1 MRGGGKGLGDERCPT
16 YYRAAER
23 SNFIHN
29 LSFGP
34 GSQFIA
40 VKRNPNVLN
49 TSGATTN
56 SSSQS
61 SGESSTSQDKGIGGP
76 KFIALAAENSNLKN
90 LVAEVR
96 YKSFFSRRYGD
107 CSTIFFYIER
117 LRPEIQPL
125 AILFT
130 ILTEKVP
137 LSHAFT
143 TGPYYEY
150 ITKKKKKSSCYFHVM
165 HNKLNNTAMFEI
177 F

>member
-107 CSTIFFYIER
+107 CSTNFLYREAPPRDPTPYHFVYHFDR
-117 LRPEIQPL
+117 KGTSFTCFHNRPVL
-125 AILFT
+125 
-130 ILTEKVP
+130 
-137 LSHAFT
+137 
-143 TGPYYEY
+143 
-150 ITKKKKKSSCYFHVM
+150 
-165 HNKLNNTAMFEI
+165 
-177 F
+177 